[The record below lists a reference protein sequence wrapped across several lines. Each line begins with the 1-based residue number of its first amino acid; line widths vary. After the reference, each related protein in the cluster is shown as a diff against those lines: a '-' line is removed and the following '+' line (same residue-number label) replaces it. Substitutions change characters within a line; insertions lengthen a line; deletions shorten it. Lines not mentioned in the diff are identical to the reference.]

1 MPLQI
6 HSIPCRCRTLPCYA
20 IAVLFSALPLH
31 SFSFPTRRLSGLF
44 TAATPQDLAVPYH
57 CLSTQYHS
65 FTQQFRAYPLRCH
78 SVPVQDKSIRC
89 QSNTE
94 LYPYSPTRC
103 HSLANL
109 LISIPQQYCAFP
121 SHHHVS
127 HCLCCGW
134 LDFADAI
141 PFRAIPSPFL
151 SQPKLFNA
159 STLRHFAKLNL
170 CFTLL
175 LCTNPQHCYSSKC
188 FSITPPDYADRNLTM
203 PSPFPT
209 FLFLYV
215 ALLFSSVAAQ
225 HQGTPL
231 LHTSLPWHSKSAL
244 LHALTALNLTVTIQ
258 CRVMPLLILSEHCHC
273 SSQPILRHSVLCR
286 HKI

>member
-1 MPLQI
+1 M
-6 HSIPCRCRTLPCYA
+6 
-20 IAVLFSALPLH
+20 
-31 SFSFPTRRLSGLF
+31 RLCSV
-44 TAATPQDLAVPYH
+44 PQQ
-57 CLSTQYHS
+57 CLSQP
-65 FTQQFRAYPLRCH
+65 F
-78 SVPVQDKSIRC
+78 QDKSIRC

-94 LYPYSPTRC
+94 LYPYSTTRC

-109 LISIPQQYCAFP
+109 LVSIPQQYCAFP

-127 HCLCCGW
+127 HCLCCVW

-141 PFRAIPSPFL
+141 LFRAFPPPFL
-151 SQPKLFNA
+151 SQRCLRPSKLFNA
-159 STLRHFAKLNL
+159 LTPRHFAKLNL

-175 LCTNPQHCYSSKC
+175 RCTNPQHCNSAKC
-188 FSITPPDYADRNLTM
+188 FSITPPDYADRNLAM

-209 FLFLYV
+209 FLCLCV